1 MEVRKGYKQTD
12 IGVIPDDW
20 NIGTI
25 GDLTNKVGSGITP
38 TGGEKVYKTEGRP
51 FMRSQNVGWGTLLL
65 DDIAFIDEQIHSS
78 FAATEIQLND
88 VLLNITGASIGRS
101 VVADGRI
108 VGGNVNQHVCI
119 IRPDKNKL
127 SPQYIN
133 LFLLSS
139 MGQKQIE
146 SFQAGGNRQGLNF
159 GQIKSFLFPLPPFPE
174 QQAIA
179 AALSDVDSLLTALD
193 ALIAK
198 KRLIKQGAMQEL
210 LTGKKRLPGFSGEW
224 NILEL
229 KEIVNQFIVPMRD
242 KPKAFKGDIP
252 WCRIEDFD
260 GKILFGSKSNQNVDN
275 ETIKQMNLK
284 VYPTGTLLVSCS
296 ADLGRC
302 AIVGRPLVSNQ
313 TFIGLVFDEGKA
325 SNDYFYYYM
334 SYHADDLNN
343 LSSGTTISYLSREQF
358 ETFSVTVPSTK
369 AEQTA
374 IAEILSDMDAEI
386 AALEARR
393 EKTRLLKQGM
403 MQELL
408 TGRIRLI

>member
-1 MEVRKGYKQTD
+1 MEVRKGYKQTEV
-12 IGVIPDDW
+12 GVIPEDW
-20 NIGTI
+20 DVVDLAKISHMKSGESITSANIDQTSKYPCYGGNGLRGYTNRYTHDGQYALI
-25 GDLTNKVGSGITP
+25 GRQGALCGNVVGASGKFFASEHAVVVTPTAQTDIQWLTYVLGNMGLNQYSESSAQPGLSVAKILMLRIAFPNNKV
-38 TGGEKVYKTEGRP
+38 
-51 FMRSQNVGWGTLLL
+51 
-65 DDIAFIDEQIHSS
+65 EQ
-78 FAATEIQLND
+78 
-88 VLLNITGASIGRS
+88 
-101 VVADGRI
+101 
-108 VGGNVNQHVCI
+108 
-119 IRPDKNKL
+119 K
-127 SPQYIN
+127 
-133 LFLLSS
+133 
-139 MGQKQIE
+139 
-146 SFQAGGNRQGLNF
+146 
-159 GQIKSFLFPLPPFPE
+159 
-174 QQAIA
+174 AIA
-179 AALSDVDSLLTALD
+179 AALSDVDALLTSLD

-408 TGRIRLI
+408 TGRIRLV